1 MRSEHVNSYF
11 LKALKD
17 FLPEKRVHLLSY
29 LFERKLLSENT
40 DSMNDLRSVII
51 RNYRYC
57 CQPFVWK
64 AIISHVYHHLMVLF
78 IVTIALI
85 RSGDNA

>member
-17 FLPEKRVHLLSY
+17 FLPEKRVHLLSF

-40 DSMNDLRSVII
+40 GTMNGLRSVII
-51 RNYRYC
+51 RNYRYY

-64 AIISHVYHHLMVLF
+64 AIISHVYHHLMVLS
-78 IVTIALI
+78 IVTIALL